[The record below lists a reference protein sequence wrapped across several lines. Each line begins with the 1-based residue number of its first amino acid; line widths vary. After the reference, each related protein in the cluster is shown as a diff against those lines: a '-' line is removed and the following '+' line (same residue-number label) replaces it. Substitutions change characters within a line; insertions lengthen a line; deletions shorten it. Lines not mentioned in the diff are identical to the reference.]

1 MIPNITKA
9 KPNDDDEKKKK
20 KRSVDSG
27 MENDQQCRKL
37 RRK

>member
-20 KRSVDSG
+20 EASIVVWKMINNV
-27 MENDQQCRKL
+27 EN
-37 RRK
+37 